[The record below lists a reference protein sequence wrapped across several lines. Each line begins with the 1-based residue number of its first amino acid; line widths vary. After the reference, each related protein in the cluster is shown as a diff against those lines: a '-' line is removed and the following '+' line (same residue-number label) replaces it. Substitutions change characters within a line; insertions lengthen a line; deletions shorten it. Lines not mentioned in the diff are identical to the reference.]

1 MEILKFI
8 FVLGINFSIFG
19 FIWGIFMFI
28 IRSFQD
34 PKQQKKESVTYI
46 FRIVKYFMLVSV
58 TANYI
63 TIYRTG
69 APGLQVDTLHIV
81 VGTIVLGLYLLGKL
95 QNRAVMN
102 QFAQNPMFA
111 RMIPVVDPKME
122 RYLLMGSMIYFV
134 FCLLYPQMVDNG
146 LFNWF
151 TESITSIYET
161 PVIGWVF
168 SIIAFFFL
176 ISIIMRAANVLGRI
190 LNGQSITQGPPSGGG
205 SFTNHQSGT
214 QFEQYENYE
223 DEDGFTDYED
233 VTEEEDN
240 KED

>member
-19 FIWGIFMFI
+19 FIWGIFMFL

-34 PKQQKKESVTYI
+34 PQQQRKESVTYV
-46 FRIVKYFMLVSV
+46 FRILKYFMLVSV

-63 TIYRTG
+63 TIYQTG
-69 APGLQVDTLHIV
+69 APGLQVDTLHMV
-81 VGTIVLGLYLLGKL
+81 VGALVLGLYLLGKL
-95 QNRAVMN
+95 QNRAAMN

-111 RMIPVVDPKME
+111 KFMPVVDPKME
-122 RYLLMGSMIYFV
+122 RFLLIGSMVYFV
-134 FCLLYPQMVDNG
+134 FCLLFPNMVDNP

-176 ISIIMRAANVLGRI
+176 ITIIMRAANVLGRL
-190 LNGQSITQGPPSGGG
+190 LNGQSITDGPTGGG
-205 SFTNHQSGT
+205 SFTYHQSGT
-214 QFEQYENYE
+214 QFEEYESRE

-233 VTEEEDN
+233 VTEEEN
-240 KED
+240 KNEGN